1 MFSENMDYIE
11 LNIRATKIVSVKLD
25 ADMIHDVDKMV
36 KKHNFRNRSE
46 FIREALN
53 LYIELLNTHGRSG
66 CRRLFSENM
75 DYIELNIRATKIVSV
90 KLDADM
96 IHDVD
101 KMVKKH
107 NFRNRSEFIREALNL
122 YIELLNMY
130 DKKELK
136 DAAKN
141 RLKVAR

>member
-1 MFSENMDYIE
+1 M
-11 LNIRATKIVSVKLD
+11 
-25 ADMIHDVDKMV
+25 
-36 KKHNFRNRSE
+36 
-46 FIREALN
+46 
-53 LYIELLNTHGRSG
+53 
-66 CRRLFSENM
+66 FSENM